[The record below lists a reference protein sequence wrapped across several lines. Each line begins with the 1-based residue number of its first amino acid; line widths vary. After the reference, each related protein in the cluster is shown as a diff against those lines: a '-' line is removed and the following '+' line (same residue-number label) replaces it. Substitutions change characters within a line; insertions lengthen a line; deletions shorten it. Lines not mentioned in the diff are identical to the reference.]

1 MQSHVNYITAKKYS
15 YLKGTPLLSEERF
28 DYAKKLKEAMS
39 DLLMV
44 GEKLGKFEVEKR
56 RAVEMEDFDTAKRK
70 KVRQLRNVFTN
81 SVYFNLM
88 VFILLVR

>member
-1 MQSHVNYITAKKYS
+1 MAEQYS
-15 YLKGTPLLSEERF
+15 NPKENSLLSEERF

-70 KVRQLRNVFTN
+70 KVR
-81 SVYFNLM
+81 
-88 VFILLVR
+88 